1 MACFVPEES
10 RNAATAAC
18 QVEHTVTARTSSI
31 LPQKKKK
38 LAKYN
43 RMVLMVVVH
52 ADYDGSMTL
61 SCIIIILPWRFRS
74 GEATKDQKD

>member
-1 MACFVPEES
+1 
-10 RNAATAAC
+10 
-18 QVEHTVTARTSSI
+18 
-31 LPQKKKK
+31 
-38 LAKYN
+38 
-43 RMVLMVVVH
+43 MVLMVVVH